1 MKRTIRLTESDLA
14 RIVRRV
20 INESQNSSCLRES
33 GWSRESIGGPMT
45 KRLVYEKTSGGVTYQ
60 IGITGNDTPESELKI
75 IKNNSYSSKP
85 QYCSSWSCDSSSTIG
100 IKYSGCKTETRPIN

>member
-1 MKRTIRLTESDLA
+1 MGKIIRLTEQDLA

-20 INESQNSSCLRES
+20 INESQDSSCLREA
-33 GWSRESIGGPMT
+33 GWSRESVGGPMT
-45 KRLVYEKTSGGVTYQ
+45 RSLVYELNSGGFTYQ

-75 IKNNSYSSKP
+75 IKNNSYSDKP

-100 IKYSGCKTETRPIN
+100 IKYSGCKTETRAIN